1 METRTDDHLSQFDA
15 DCPAQ
20 LHRLDIAAATRMSL
34 AVLITAPPECALRI
48 ALKVAAGLGEDSAD
62 GVVIVHATD
71 ATYLEAAL
79 GRAARPGSKR
89 LRAVVVQ
96 DVDALD
102 RDQQSMFKRAM
113 EDISAHGADAWRII
127 TTTSVPLFERVAEG
141 SFDAGLFYRLN
152 AIHIMRES

>member
-1 METRTDDHLSQFDA
+1 MSARTDDHHFQFDP

-20 LHRLDIAAATRMSL
+20 LHRLDMSAAARMSL

-48 ALKVAAGLGEDSAD
+48 ALKVAAGLREESAD

-71 ATYLEAAL
+71 AAYLESALSHAAM
-79 GRAARPGSKR
+79 GSDR
-89 LRAVVVQ
+89 RRAVVVQ

-102 RDQQSMFKRAM
+102 RDQQSMFKRAI
-113 EDISAHGADAWRII
+113 EEISEHGADGWRII

-152 AIHIMRES
+152 TIHIRRDA